1 VPTSLTGRRF
11 VADFEVLAVRDG
23 LAILRMLSYGGARYV
38 ISVDELETIIE
49 RGLVIER
56 APIWR
61 REGSEP

>member
-1 VPTSLTGRRF
+1 MPTSLVGRRF
-11 VADFEVLAVRDG
+11 VADFEVLAVQDG
-23 LAILRMLSYGGARYV
+23 LAILRMQSHGGARYV

-49 RGLVIER
+49 RGLVVER